1 MKVIQD
7 IWILTHSGTVLF
19 SRLFDAQMKNQ
30 LFGALM
36 SALNMFAEKLAEGG
50 LSNFELSDKRFIL
63 KKTKNYIFVA
73 SSEKKAKEKKVAT
86 ELEKIVSRFKKK
98 YSNEW
103 FEAWNCDVSVF
114 EGFEG
119 EIEDTLQEPIKKF
132 WKGF

>member
-36 SALNMFAEKLAEGG
+36 SALNMFAEKLADGG

-63 KKTKNYIFVA
+63 KKTKNCIFVA
-73 SSEKKAKEKKVAT
+73 SSEKKAKEKKVAI
-86 ELEKIVSRFKKK
+86 ELEKIVSRFQTK

-103 FEAWNCDVSVF
+103 FKTWDNDVSVF
-114 EGFEG
+114 EGFEV
-119 EIEDTLQEPIKKF
+119 EIVDTLQEPIKKF

>member
-19 SRLFDAQMKNQ
+19 NRLFDAQMQSQ

-50 LSNFELSDKRFIL
+50 LSNFELSDKRFVL

-73 SSEKKAKEKKVAT
+73 SSEKKAKEKKVAG
-86 ELEKIVSRFKKK
+86 ELEKIVSRFQNK
-98 YSNEW
+98 YPDQW
-103 FEAWNCDVSVF
+103 FETWNCDVSVF
-114 EGFEG
+114 EGFEV
-119 EIEDTLQEPIKKF
+119 EIEDSLQEPIKKF

>member
-19 SRLFDAQMKNQ
+19 TRLFDAQMKSQ

-73 SSEKKAKEKKVAT
+73 SSSKKAKEKKVTT
-86 ELEKIVSRFKKK
+86 ELEKVVSRFQTK
-98 YSNEW
+98 YSDEW
-103 FEAWNCDVSVF
+103 FEKWDNDVSVF
-114 EGFEG
+114 EGFG
-119 EIEDTLQEPIKKF
+119 IEIEDSLEEPIKKF

>member
-19 SRLFDAQMKNQ
+19 NRLFDAQMKSQ

-86 ELEKIVSRFKKK
+86 ELEKVISRFQNK
-98 YSNEW
+98 YSDKW
-103 FEAWNCDVSVF
+103 FETWNCDVSVF

>member
-19 SRLFDAQMKNQ
+19 NRLYDAQMKAQ

-63 KKTKNYIFVA
+63 KKTKNFIFVT
-73 SSEKKAKEKKVAT
+73 SSAKKAKENKVAS
-86 ELEKIVSRFKKK
+86 ELEKVVTRFKTK
-98 YSNEW
+98 YTDGW
-103 FEAWNCDVSVF
+103 FEKWDNDVSVF
-114 EGFEG
+114 EGFEN
-119 EIEDTLQEPIKKF
+119 EIEDTLEEPIKKF

>member
-19 SRLFDAQMKNQ
+19 NRLFEAQMKSQ

-73 SSEKKAKEKKVAT
+73 SSAKKAKEKKVTT
-86 ELEKIVSRFKKK
+86 ELEKVVSRFQSKFSDK
-98 YSNEW
+98 W
-103 FEAWNCDVSVF
+103 FENWDCDVSVF
-114 EGFEG
+114 EGFEKQ
-119 EIEDTLQEPIKKF
+119 IEDTLEDPIKKF

>member
-19 SRLFDAQMKNQ
+19 NRLFDAQMKSQ

-73 SSEKKAKEKKVAT
+73 SSAKKVKEKKVIV
-86 ELEKIVSRFKKK
+86 ELEKVVSRFQTKF
-98 YSNEW
+98 SDEW
-103 FEAWNCDVSVF
+103 FEKWDCDISVF
-114 EGFEG
+114 EGFED
-119 EIEDTLQEPIKKF
+119 EIDESLENPVKKF